1 MATSYLDLPK
11 AADGLSLEECSRLG
25 KEILG
30 TTLFILMKKNY
41 FGSDD
46 LVGFCVFCDFMLFY
60 CVIFLSMQ
68 TRTNG
73 FVLLVSIFLCI
84 IIIIIIIINFFFHLG
99 SCCEII
105 YNKTDCRNVGSQ
117 LV

>member
-1 MATSYLDLPK
+1 MAASYLDLPK
-11 AADGLSLEECSRLG
+11 AADGLSLGECSGLG

-41 FGSDD
+41 FGSND

-73 FVLLVSIFLCI
+73 FVLLVSVFLYI
-84 IIIIIIIINFFFHLG
+84 IIIIIIIFFFSFGFLLRDY
-99 SCCEII
+99 I
-105 YNKTDCRNVGSQ
+105 
-117 LV
+117 

>member
-1 MATSYLDLPK
+1 MAASYLDLPK
-11 AADGLSLEECSRLG
+11 AADGLSLGECYRLG

-73 FVLLVSIFLCI
+73 FVLLVFVFLCI
-84 IIIIIIIINFFFHLG
+84 IIIIIIIFHLG

>member
-1 MATSYLDLPK
+1 
-11 AADGLSLEECSRLG
+11 
-25 KEILG
+25 
-30 TTLFILMKKNY
+30 MKKSY
-41 FGSDD
+41 FGSDG
-46 LVGFCVFCDFMLFY
+46 LVGFCVFCDVMLFY

-73 FVLLVSIFLCI
+73 FVLLVSVFLCI
-84 IIIIIIIINFFFHLG
+84 FFFHLG
-99 SCCEII
+99 SCCEIR

>member
-1 MATSYLDLPK
+1 MAASYLDLPK
-11 AADGLSLEECSRLG
+11 AADGLSLGECSGLG

-41 FGSDD
+41 FGSND

-68 TRTNG
+68 TGTNG
-73 FVLLVSIFLCI
+73 FVLLVSVFLCI
-84 IIIIIIIINFFFHLG
+84 ILVFFFHLG

>member
-1 MATSYLDLPK
+1 MAASYLDLPK
-11 AADGLSLEECSRLG
+11 ATDGLSLGECSGLG

-41 FGSDD
+41 FGSND

-68 TRTNG
+68 TQTNG
-73 FVLLVSIFLCI
+73 FVLLVSVFLCI
-84 IIIIIIIINFFFHLG
+84 IIIIIIIFHLG

>member
-1 MATSYLDLPK
+1 MAASYLDLPK
-11 AADGLSLEECSRLG
+11 AADGLSFGECSRLG
-25 KEILG
+25 REILG

-41 FGSDD
+41 FGSND
-46 LVGFCVFCDFMLFY
+46 LVGFLVFCDFMLFY

-73 FVLLVSIFLCI
+73 FVLLVSVFLCI
-84 IIIIIIIINFFFHLG
+84 IIIIIIFHLG
-99 SCCEII
+99 SYCEII

>member
-73 FVLLVSIFLCI
+73 FVLLVFVFLCI
-84 IIIIIIIINFFFHLG
+84 IIIIFHLG
-99 SCCEII
+99 SYCEII

>member
-1 MATSYLDLPK
+1 MAASYLDLPK
-11 AADGLSLEECSRLG
+11 ATDGLSLGECSGLG

-73 FVLLVSIFLCI
+73 FVLLVSVFLC
-84 IIIIIIIINFFFHLG
+84 IIIIIIINFFFSFG
-99 SCCEII
+99 F
-105 YNKTDCRNVGSQ
+105 
-117 LV
+117 LVARLYITKQIVEMLDLN